1 MNPNPKTQAATRS
14 RVCYK
19 SKRARGLV
27 RLSCWISPANLPL
40 FRRIQE
46 LPWQRG
52 ALSGIITPEEWRA
65 LMPAPPVAQ
74 PWGNNQTKPK
84 LGTRSS
90 GSGPEPAGQGQ
101 FNF

>member
-14 RVCYK
+14 RVCYQ

-65 LMPAPPVAQ
+65 LLPTPPVAQ
-74 PWGNNQTKPK
+74 PRGNDRTKSKPGNRP
-84 LGTRSS
+84 LGT
-90 GSGPEPAGQGQ
+90 GPEPEGQGQ